1 MWAEH
6 GGAVRA
12 SVDCTV
18 DLYLFDFDKTLYAFN
33 FRKRLPALSRM
44 SGVSQ
49 YHLAKT
55 WWAAGY
61 EARAEQGEWPI
72 AQEYLDK
79 FAEVTGARITLDQW
93 CEARHAASTPNPGV
107 VDALRLASTLGT
119 VSLFSN
125 NPSPFVATLPKMA
138 PDVAA
143 ILGPNVLVSCELG
156 FRKPDPRSY
165 LAVMERYGARASD
178 TYFVDDSAENIA
190 GADAVGMTTFHYTDA
205 SEVPAL
211 DAAIRAFAAR

>member
-1 MWAEH
+1 M
-6 GGAVRA
+6 
-12 SVDCTV
+12 
-18 DLYLFDFDKTLYAFN
+18 DLFLFDFDKTLYAYD
-33 FRKRLPALSRM
+33 FRKRLPALARF

-61 EARAEQGEWPI
+61 EARAERGEWPT
-72 AQEYLDK
+72 AEDYLDK

-107 VDALRLASTLGT
+107 IDALGLASTLGT

-125 NPSPFVATLPKMA
+125 NPPPFGATLSRMA

-143 ILGPNVLVSCELG
+143 ILGNNIVVSYQIG
-156 FRKPDPRSY
+156 ARKPEP
-165 LAVMERYGARASD
+165 LAYERTLAKYDASPDD
-178 TYFVDDSAENIA
+178 TFFVDDSAENIA
-190 GADAVGMTTFHYTDA
+190 GAEACGMRSFHYTGPTD
-205 SEVPAL
+205 VPAL
-211 DAAIRAFAAR
+211 DAAIEAFARR

>member
-1 MWAEH
+1 
-6 GGAVRA
+6 
-12 SVDCTV
+12 V
-18 DLYLFDFDKTLYAFN
+18 DLYLFDFDKTLYAYD
-33 FRKRLPALSRM
+33 FRQRLPALSRF

-61 EARAEQGEWPI
+61 EVRAELGEWST
-72 AQEYLDK
+72 AEDYLDE
-79 FAEVTGARITLDQW
+79 FARVTGARLTLDQW
-93 CEARHAASTPNPGV
+93 CEARHAASTPNAGV
-107 VDALRLASTLGT
+107 VDALRLAAGLGT

-125 NPSPFVATLPKMA
+125 NPPPFVATLSKMA

-143 ILGPNVLVSCELG
+143 ILGRNVLVSCEIG
-156 FRKPDPRSY
+156 IRKPDPKAY
-165 LAVMERYGARASD
+165 LAAVRHYGAEA
-178 TYFVDDSAENIA
+178 TNTFFVDDSAANVE
-190 GADAVGMTTFHYTDA
+190 GAAADGITTFHFTNA

>member
-1 MWAEH
+1 
-6 GGAVRA
+6 VN
-12 SVDCTV
+12 
-18 DLYLFDFDKTLYAFN
+18 LYLFDFDKTLYAYD
-33 FRKRLPALSRM
+33 FRKRLPALSEF

-61 EARAEQGEWPI
+61 EVRAELGEWST
-72 AQEYLDK
+72 AEDYLEK
-79 FAEVTGARITLDQW
+79 FAEVTGARLTLDQW
-93 CEARHAASTPNPGV
+93 CEARHEASTPNVGV

-125 NPSPFVATLPKMA
+125 NPPPFVATLSHMA

-143 ILGPNVLVSCELG
+143 ILGPNVLVSCEIG
-156 FRKPDPRSY
+156 IRKPDPKAY
-165 LAVMERYGARASD
+165 LAAVQHYDSKPTDAF
-178 TYFVDDSAENIA
+178 FVDDSASNIA
-190 GADAVGMTTFHYTDA
+190 GAAADGITTFHYTDE

-211 DAAIRAFAAR
+211 HDAIRAFAAR

>member
-1 MWAEH
+1 M
-6 GGAVRA
+6 
-12 SVDCTV
+12 
-18 DLYLFDFDKTLYAFN
+18 DLYLFDFDKTLYAYD

-55 WWAAGY
+55 WWAGGY
-61 EARAEQGEWPI
+61 ETRAELGEW
-72 AQEYLDK
+72 ATAEDYLDK
-79 FAEVTGARITLDQW
+79 FAEVTGARLTLDQW
-93 CEARHAASTPNPGV
+93 CEARHEASTPNPGV
-107 VDALRLASTLGT
+107 VDALRRAATLGT

-125 NPSPFVATLPKMA
+125 NPPPFVATLAKMA

-143 ILGPNVLVSCELG
+143 ILGDNVLVSCEIG
-156 FRKPDPRSY
+156 IRKPDPKAY
-165 LAVMERYGARASD
+165 LAALKHYGAVSTEAF
-178 TYFVDDSAENIA
+178 FVDDSAANIA
-190 GADAVGMTTFHYTDA
+190 GAEADGITSFHYTDA